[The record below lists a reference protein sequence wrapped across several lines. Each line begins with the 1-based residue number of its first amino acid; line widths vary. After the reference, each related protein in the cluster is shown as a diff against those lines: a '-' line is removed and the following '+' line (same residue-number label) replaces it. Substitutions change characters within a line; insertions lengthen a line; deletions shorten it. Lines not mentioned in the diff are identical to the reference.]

1 MMGRVSFEVSLCGSN
16 NSKKVGGR
24 GGGGATPIC
33 THNDWMTPGGCGWIC
48 TAVISGCGSC
58 FLSFSCTF
66 FLQCSGLCLSLV
78 PSFAYLSSLL
88 DFLHLSVFLPSID
101 LYSFISACRSLSMSL
116 SCSVCPPFLSSF
128 CSLHV
133 FRGSFFRWFWIAF
146 LLVFVAFAL
155 LCFGG
160 IVPKHR
166 PKLGRPC
173 GLFFLGLVKPKGFL
187 KWLNRNAGVVRDNH
201 THKQNELQHR
211 FRSTSM
217 TSPSEQGHSY
227 SSYTFVIAT
236 APVVLTPHQRWHYLS
251 PKGS

>member
-1 MMGRVSFEVSLCGSN
+1 MTCCSGELVEFLLVWVSALHGFKKSGMVVGGVQPPPPSCKHNDCMQCCLSEFLKDTLTAMMGRVSFEVSLCGSN
-16 NSKKVGGR
+16 NSKKVGG
-24 GGGGATPIC
+24 GGATPIC
-33 THNDWMTPGGCGWIC
+33 THNDWMTPGGSGWIC
-48 TAVISGCGSC
+48 TAVISGCRSC

-66 FLQCSGLCLSLV
+66 FLQCSCLCLSLV

-116 SCSVCPPFLSSF
+116 SCSVCPPFHSSF
-128 CSLHV
+128 CRLHV

-146 LLVFVAFAL
+146 LLVVVAFAL

-173 GLFFLGLVKPKGFL
+173 GLSF
-187 KWLNRNAGVVRDNH
+187 WA
-201 THKQNELQHR
+201 
-211 FRSTSM
+211 
-217 TSPSEQGHSY
+217 
-227 SSYTFVIAT
+227 
-236 APVVLTPHQRWHYLS
+236 
-251 PKGS
+251 